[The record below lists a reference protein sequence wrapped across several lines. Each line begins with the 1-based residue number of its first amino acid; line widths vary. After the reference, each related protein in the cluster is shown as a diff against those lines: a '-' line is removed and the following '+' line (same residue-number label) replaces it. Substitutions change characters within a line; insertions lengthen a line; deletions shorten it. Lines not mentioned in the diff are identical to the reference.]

1 MNPSALF
8 RYTFGFKIF
17 GRSMLKIQKFSDAH
31 KMARFK
37 PRPDDPLNPPL
48 KSGVLLKEIM
58 AKHYLEG
65 RFVEGV
71 KKVAWVTSGAP
82 VEPLRALGY
91 FVVYPE
97 NHAAL
102 CGARKVAVQIS
113 EEAEKEGFSVDLCS
127 YARTDIGSALSG
139 KTPVGKIPKPD
150 LLVACTNICQ
160 TVLYWFKTLSFYFKV
175 PLVIIDTP
183 FIFDDM
189 EEHQIQYVKKQ
200 IEEMIITAERVAK
213 KTLPFKKMRKV
224 ISDSKEAAELW
235 LEIIYRGKFKPSPIT
250 AFDTFVHMAP
260 IVGLRGEEIATI
272 YYRKL
277 LKEIDERIKNGIGAI
292 KNERKRILWDNLPVW
307 FRLNWLSRYLATKG
321 ANIVTST
328 YTLQWGELAPMIDIE
343 RPLESA
349 AKIYLYPLLNRSARY
364 KLATMKKMVK
374 EFQIDGVLLHSDKS
388 CKPYSLG
395 QIDERNLL
403 AQEGIPAVLIDAD
416 HNDSRVYSEEQ
427 VRNRLDAFLEIL

>member
-1 MNPSALF
+1 MKVYPILKYAF
-8 RYTFGFKIF
+8 GFETFGKIL
-17 GRSMLKIQKFSDAH
+17 LKIQKLRDTYKLA
-31 KMARFK
+31 KAK
-37 PRPDDPLNPPL
+37 PRPDDLLNPPL
-48 KSGVLLKEIM
+48 KSGILLKEIM

-65 RFVEGV
+65 RFTEGV

-102 CGARKVAVQIS
+102 CGARRVSVEI
-113 EEAEKEGFSVDLCS
+113 AEKAEREGFSIDLCS
-127 YARTDIGSALSG
+127 YARTDIGSAISG

-150 LLVACTNICQ
+150 LLVVCTNICQ

-175 PLVIIDTP
+175 PIAIIDTP

-189 EEHQIQYVKKQ
+189 EEHQVQYVKRQ
-200 IEEMIITAERVAK
+200 IEDMIITAERIANK
-213 KTLPFKKMRKV
+213 SLSFKKLKKV
-224 ISDSKEAAELW
+224 ILNSKECAELW
-235 LEIIYRGKFKPSPIT
+235 LQIIYRGKFKPSPIT

-260 IVGLRGEEIATI
+260 IVGLRGEEISVS

-277 LKEIDERIKNGIGAI
+277 LKEIDERVKMGIGAI
-292 KNERKRILWDNLPVW
+292 KNERKRILWDNLPIW
-307 FRLNWLSRYLATKG
+307 FKLNWLSRYLANKG
-321 ANIVTST
+321 ASIVTST
-328 YTLQWGELAPMIDIE
+328 YTLQWGELAPLLDTE

-349 AKIYLYPLLNRSARY
+349 ARIYLYPLLNRSARY
-364 KLATMKKMVK
+364 KLMTMKKMVK

-403 AQEGIPAVLIDAD
+403 AKEGIPAILIDAD
-416 HNDSRVYSEEQ
+416 HNDTRSYSEEQ